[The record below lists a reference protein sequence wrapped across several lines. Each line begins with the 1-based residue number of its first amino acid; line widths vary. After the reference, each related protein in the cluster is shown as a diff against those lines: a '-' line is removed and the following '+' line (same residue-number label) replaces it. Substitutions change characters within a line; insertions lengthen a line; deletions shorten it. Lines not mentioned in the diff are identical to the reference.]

1 MQPKFRLLEG
11 QMMALEHAGVATAL
25 AAALVLGGCSAPA
38 ELDEPVATSEAELGE
53 STCSRYPVATDLV
66 LRADGKSQL
75 TPNLG
80 PGATGVIGDARR
92 TPSTYNDPTCS
103 AAAKIRIDGAV
114 GPTTPIIIGGVRHD
128 PVHIW
133 VAPSSLPSNPTDCN
147 ATTARAIL
155 YAHSM
160 VTGTLV
166 SFPISERSARASWS
180 SLLNVC
186 NFQWMDLGHPERGS
200 GVPYHVAVQAR
211 TNNVTRAVDVVATTR
226 LLQPDDRALCGRLG
240 TCVRTR

>member
-1 MQPKFRLLEG
+1 MI
-11 QMMALEHAGVATAL
+11 ALQHAGVATAL
-25 AAALVLGGCSAPA
+25 ATALVLGGCSAPA
-38 ELDEPVATSEAELGE
+38 EFDEPVAKSEGELGE
-53 STCSRYPVATDLV
+53 STCARYPVTTDLV
-66 LRADGKSQL
+66 IRADGRNQL
-75 TPNLG
+75 TPNFG
-80 PGATGVIGDARR
+80 PAAPGVIGDARR

-103 AAAKIRIDGAV
+103 TAAKIRIDGGV
-114 GPTTPIIIGGVRHD
+114 GPTTPITIGGVRRD

-133 VAPSSLPSNPTDCN
+133 VAPSSVPTNQADCN

-155 YAHSM
+155 YANSM
-160 VTGTLV
+160 STGTLV
-166 SFPISERSARASWS
+166 SFPISERNARGSWN

-200 GVPYHVAVQAR
+200 GIPYHVAVQAR

>member
-1 MQPKFRLLEG
+1 MQHTFRLLEG
-11 QMMALEHAGVATAL
+11 QLTVLEHAAVATAL

-38 ELDEPVATSEAELGE
+38 DLDEPFAKIEGELGE
-53 STCSRYPVATDLV
+53 ASCARDPVTTDLV
-66 LRADGKSQL
+66 LLANGASQL

-80 PGATGVIGDARR
+80 PAATGVIGDARR
-92 TPSTYNDPTCS
+92 TPNTYNDPTCFM
-103 AAAKIRIDGAV
+103 AAKIRIDGGV
-114 GPTTPIIIGGVRHD
+114 GPTTPITIGGVRHD

-133 VAPSSLPSNPTDCN
+133 VAPSSLPSNQADCN

-155 YAHSM
+155 YAHSFT
-160 VTGTLV
+160 TGKEV
-166 SFPISERSARASWS
+166 SFPISELRASASWS

-200 GVPYHVAVQAR
+200 GVPYHVAVTAR

-226 LLQPDDRALCGRLG
+226 LLPPDDRALCGRLG